1 MIKFFRHIRQ
11 RMVLENRIT
20 KYLLYA
26 IGEIFLVVI
35 GILIALQVNSWS
47 QGRKDSELVRIRLS
61 ELVQDLELD
70 RSHFKYHLDLA
81 SEENHRIDSILA
93 LLGAETAD
101 QDVLMGMIRQGS
113 GFTIRKPW
121 VMIAT
126 TESPQLH
133 DKTFLSI
140 QYSGQLALFDND
152 LQQSIGSFYSYHQKY
167 SLMIEEIIKVKN
179 TIHSDFV
186 RTIPYN
192 PNPNSSV
199 LNAGLMDQ
207 LWRNVDHG
215 QAQNRFIT
223 LLNTFHELN
232 LKSIFFNTMRLEK
245 TQVMIDEMNSAIR
258 TISEPE
264 VDQHEAITQ

>member
-11 RMVLENRIT
+11 RMINENRIT

-35 GILIALQVNSWS
+35 GILIALQVNSWN
-47 QGRKDSELVRIRLS
+47 QGRKDTELVRIRLS

-93 LLGAETAD
+93 VLGADTAD

-113 GFTIRKPW
+113 GFAIRKPW

-152 LQQSIGSFYSYHQKY
+152 LQQSIGSFYGYHRKY

-199 LNAGLMDQ
+199 LNADLMDQ

>member
-35 GILIALQVNSWS
+35 GILIALQVNSWN

-113 GFTIRKPW
+113 GFTMRKPW

-140 QYSGQLALFDND
+140 QYSGQLALFDNE

-192 PNPNSSV
+192 PNPSSSE
-199 LNAGLMDQ
+199 LNPHLMEQ
-207 LWRNVDHG
+207 LWRNVDQA

-232 LKSIFFNTMRLEK
+232 LKSIFFNTIRLEK
-245 TQVMIDEMNSAIR
+245 TLVMIDEMNSAIR
-258 TISEPE
+258 TMSEPE
-264 VDQHEAITQ
+264 VDQHEALTQ

>member
-11 RMVLENRIT
+11 QMIKENKVS

-26 IGEIFLVVI
+26 VGEIVLVVI
-35 GILIALQVNSWS
+35 GILIALQVNSWN
-47 QGRKDSELVRIRLS
+47 QGRKDSELVRIRLT

-81 SEENHRIDSILA
+81 NEENHRIDSILA

-113 GFTIRKPW
+113 GFTIRQPW

-152 LQQSIGSFYSYHQKY
+152 LQQSIGSFYGYHQKY
-167 SLMIEEIIKVKN
+167 SLMIEEIINVKN

-192 PNPNSSV
+192 PNPSSSA
-199 LNAGLMDQ
+199 LNARLMDQ
-207 LWRNVDHG
+207 LWKNVDHG

-245 TQVMIDEMNSAIR
+245 TRVMIDEMNSEIR
-258 TISEPE
+258 TMSEPG
-264 VDQHEAITQ
+264 VDQHEALKQ

>member
-1 MIKFFRHIRQ
+1 MIKFFSHIRQ
-11 RMVLENRIT
+11 RMINENRIT

-35 GILIALQVNSWS
+35 GILIALQVNSWN

-113 GFTIRKPW
+113 GFTMRKPW

-140 QYSGQLALFDND
+140 QYSGQLALFDNE

-192 PNPNSSV
+192 PNPNSSA
-199 LNAGLMDQ
+199 LNARLVDQ
-207 LWRNVDHG
+207 LWRNVDYG

-223 LLNTFHELN
+223 MLNTFRELN
-232 LKSIFFNTMRLEK
+232 LKSIFFNTIRLEK
-245 TQVMIDEMNSAIR
+245 TQVMIDEMNSVIG
-258 TISEPE
+258 TMSEPE
-264 VDQHEAITQ
+264 VDQHEALTQ

>member
-1 MIKFFRHIRQ
+1 M
-11 RMVLENRIT
+11 ENKSW
-20 KYLLYA
+20 KYLKYA

-35 GILIALQVNSWS
+35 GILLALQVNSWN
-47 QGRKDSELVRIRLS
+47 QGRKDRELVRIRLS
-61 ELVQDLELD
+61 ELVQDLALD

-152 LQQSIGSFYSYHQKY
+152 LQQSIGSFYGYHQKY
-167 SLMIEEIIKVKN
+167 SLMIEEIIKGKN

-192 PNPNSSV
+192 PNPDSSA
-199 LNAGLMDQ
+199 LNPRLVDQ
-207 LWRNVDHG
+207 LWKNVVHG

-232 LKSIFFNTMRLEK
+232 LKSIFFNTIRLEK
-245 TQVMIDEMNSAIR
+245 TQVMIDEMNSEIH
-258 TISEPE
+258 TMSGPE
-264 VDQHEAITQ
+264 VDQHEALTQ

>member
-1 MIKFFRHIRQ
+1 MIKLFRNIR
-11 RMVLENRIT
+11 
-20 KYLLYA
+20 KKLLQEGKATGYINYA

-35 GILIALQVNSWS
+35 GILIALQINSWN
-47 QGRKDSELVRIRLS
+47 QGRKDRELVRIRLS
-61 ELVQDLELD
+61 ELIQDLELD

-93 LLGAETAD
+93 ILGAETAD
-101 QDVLMGMIRQGS
+101 QDMLMGMIRQGS

-152 LQQSIGSFYSYHQKY
+152 LQQSIGSFYGYHRKY

-192 PNPNSSV
+192 PNPNSST
-199 LNAGLMDQ
+199 LNPRLMDQ
-207 LWRNVDHG
+207 LWKNVDRG

-223 LLNTFHELN
+223 LLNTIHELN
-232 LKSIFFNTMRLEK
+232 LKSIFFNTIRLEK
-245 TQVMIDEMNSAIR
+245 TQVMIDEMNSEIR
-258 TISEPE
+258 KMSEPE
-264 VDQHEAITQ
+264 VDQHEALTQ